1 MNPNDWAK
9 NPNPKFPYPMC
20 SYCLYETDCQ
30 QCQAI
35 TLRAL
40 AVYEMFRIEDWLFD
54 TIMCDILKKN
64 KKVEFHDDG
73 MVDDVHTILEGEKS
87 VEKKTNK
94 KRNRRKVRNRKGKD
108 EKKVVTRRKRT
119 TKRKR
124 KKAVASDAEE
134 KVK

>member
-20 SYCLYETDCQ
+20 SYCLYETNCA

-35 TLRAL
+35 TLRSL
-40 AVYEMFRIEDWLFD
+40 SVYEMYRIEEWLFD
-54 TIMCDILKKN
+54 KVMDKILEKN
-64 KKVEFHDDG
+64 KKVEVYDENIIND
-73 MVDDVHTILEGEKS
+73 VDSILEGEEV
-87 VEKKTNK
+87 VEEKADK

-108 EKKVVTRRKRT
+108 EKKVVTRGKRT

-124 KKAVASDAEE
+124 KKTVANNVKE
-134 KVK
+134 KTK